1 MALLEIFGSIVAE
14 PLIPYSAEAAASFPR
29 LTAVSTKCIAEDIN
43 FLQPI
48 DELLVSSFGRN
59 LDVELIFL
67 KLECHVFRIMGSSSG
82 GSRSLAVIAK
92 RISNPNLANNPK
104 HWKSCNKVAACGV
117 VDTTSV
123 RACLELSD
131 SIWTTRSLRE
141 SLYKS
146 RPSMET
152 RWNERSTI
160 LLPKLVHMKQ
170 CLHRLANW
178 NAVCKHCCPC
188 ILQSSSYSLKPSS
201 ASFPEFDL
209 MKLLWRMAQCMPIC
223 MTQVNVGILIN
234 ANNIG
239 WR

>member
-104 HWKSCNKVAACGV
+104 H
-117 VDTTSV
+117 
-123 RACLELSD
+123 
-131 SIWTTRSLRE
+131 
-141 SLYKS
+141 
-146 RPSMET
+146 
-152 RWNERSTI
+152 
-160 LLPKLVHMKQ
+160 
-170 CLHRLANW
+170 
-178 NAVCKHCCPC
+178 
-188 ILQSSSYSLKPSS
+188 
-201 ASFPEFDL
+201 
-209 MKLLWRMAQCMPIC
+209 
-223 MTQVNVGILIN
+223 
-234 ANNIG
+234 
-239 WR
+239 